1 MIQSNGYL
9 WMAVLSTLGL
19 AVTGGWFYAWLVRR
33 AVHIQHSILANW
45 PLATRPLVNV
55 EECQVLH
62 WMCKTFPVHQ
72 VNVKIPVT
80 RFTRPL
86 GREQAENLYKLL
98 NGVYCTFTICAP
110 DGRVVG
116 CADVMGVNGPASNN
130 RQLKQALLAKCGIA
144 YCVLRPMS
152 LPAAAAIR
160 SDFLGE
166 SVPVETAPLHKSRA
180 EGNRELE
187 EALLAQARLRL
198 SMALNRQRHIR
209 DSDLSPLMPN
219 SDSVNG
225 DNLLPGWQHNSFLV
239 PLSSRPST

>member
-1 MIQSNGYL
+1 MIQSNGYI

-19 AVTGGWFYAWLVRR
+19 AVTGRLLYAWLARR
-33 AVHIQHSILANW
+33 ALHIQHSILANW

-55 EECQVLH
+55 EECQVWH

-86 GREQAENLYKLL
+86 GRNQAENLYKLL

-116 CADVMGVNGPASNN
+116 CADVMGVNGPTSDN

-144 YCVLRPMS
+144 YWVLRPMS
-152 LPAAAAIR
+152 LPAEAAIR

-166 SVPVETAPLHKSRA
+166 SVPVEAAPLYKPRA

-187 EALLAQARLRL
+187 EALLAEARLRL

-219 SDSVNG
+219 SDSVNA
-225 DNLLPGWQHNSFLV
+225 DRLLPGWQHNSFLV
-239 PLSSRPST
+239 PLCSRPST